1 MAKHINRAE
10 LRVPHRAVS
19 KPSCRFITSFL
30 HKIHPLR
37 EWAVDLGQLLT
48 RINHIV
54 ARSKYQGISVK
65 AWEARM
71 KARDVM
77 VSPVITVG
85 ENETVRDVAKLLI
98 AKRISA
104 VPVVDGAGKLVGIVT
119 EADLLHRAEAG
130 TERPVSWWLSLIS
143 GDRALA
149 DEYVKSHA
157 VKIKDVMTRD
167 VKTADPDTPL
177 YEIADLFEEE
187 HIKRVPIVS
196 KGGDLVGIVSRAN
209 IIQVIASARPTLEVS
224 LSDAAIRKS
233 LLEEL
238 KKQPWSHVHRLNVT
252 VAGGVVDLWGF
263 VESEKERQAITVAA
277 ETISGVTGVNDH
289 LMRKP
294 EFIY

>member
-1 MAKHINRAE
+1 
-10 LRVPHRAVS
+10 
-19 KPSCRFITSFL
+19 
-30 HKIHPLR
+30 
-37 EWAVDLGQLLT
+37 
-48 RINHIV
+48 
-54 ARSKYQGISVK
+54 
-65 AWEARM
+65 M

-85 ENETVRDVAKLLI
+85 ENVTVRDVAKLLI

-104 VPVVDGAGKLVGIVT
+104 VPVVDGAEKLVGIVT

-149 DEYVKSHA
+149 EEYVKSHA
-157 VKIKDVMTRD
+157 VKVTDIMTRD
-167 VKTADPDTPL
+167 VRTADPEMPL
-177 YEIADLFEEE
+177 HEIADLLEEQ

-209 IIQVIASARPTLEVS
+209 IIQAIASIRPKFEIS
-224 LSDAAIRKS
+224 LSDATIRKK
-233 LLEEL
+233 LMDEL

-252 VAGGVVDLWGF
+252 VTGGIVDLWGF

-277 ETISGVTGVNDH
+277 ETTSGVTGVNDH

-294 EFIY
+294 AFIY